1 MTTFLF
7 WFLLIIGGA
16 LFLAY
21 RRLSLRA
28 ATVAAGVALVV
39 YTLAGSHPL
48 PWLVLLWAGFAALA
62 LLNVGPVRMRFV
74 TRPFLKVYRR
84 MLPTMS
90 DTEREA
96 LEAGTVWWDGELFTG
111 RPD

>member
-48 PWLVLLWAGFAALA
+48 PWLVLLWAGFAASCA
-62 LLNVGPVRMRFV
+62 S
-74 TRPFLKVYRR
+74 T
-84 MLPTMS
+84 LPIS
-90 DTEREA
+90 SIRCC
-96 LEAGTVWWDGELFTG
+96 G
-111 RPD
+111 